1 MNRNPSLILLVSS
14 VLLIGC
20 QSARHSTEN
29 AEGSNGVFE
38 HADPKKLAQME
49 YRVEP
54 PDEIL
59 VKAPNIKELDGQ
71 KQKVRPDGK
80 ITLPLLGDVYVSGMT
95 PEQINKVLVDQ
106 IDGKIYAK
114 PDIRVEV
121 IAMSKFYYV
130 FGFGT
135 ARQGRFAWTGRDTV
149 VTALA
154 EAGFGEGAWPQQVRV
169 SRPGK
174 NGQEN
179 ATAVV
184 DFKKIWDYGN
194 MNQNY
199 LLQEG
204 DIIHVPN
211 SPLDHLNKTMTNM
224 LGPITGTAGA
234 VSAGQVVTASPGT
247 VR

>member
-1 MNRNPSLILLVSS
+1 MNPNTSLLFLLSA
-14 VLLIGC
+14 LLIAGC
-20 QSARHSTEN
+20 QSARDSTAN
-29 AEGSNGVFE
+29 AEGPQGVFH
-38 HADPKKLAQME
+38 HADPQRLAAME

-54 PDEIL
+54 PDEVLI
-59 VKAPNIKELDGQ
+59 KAPNIKELDGQ

-80 ITLPLLGDVYVSGMT
+80 ITLPLLNDVYVSGMT
-95 PEQINKVLVDQ
+95 PDEINKVLLEQV
-106 IDGKIYAK
+106 GKIYAS

-121 IAMSKFYYV
+121 IANSKFYYV

-135 ARQGRFAWTGRDTV
+135 ARQGRFPWTGRDTV

>member
-1 MNRNPSLILLVSS
+1 MNRNTSLIVLFSAALLV
-14 VLLIGC
+14 GC
-20 QSARHSTEN
+20 QSARDSTQN
-29 AEGSNGVFE
+29 AEGPKGVFE
-38 HADPKKLAQME
+38 HADPKKLAAME

-54 PDEIL
+54 PDEIV
-59 VKAPNIKELDGQ
+59 VKAPNIKELDGV
-71 KQKVRPDGK
+71 KQRVRPDGK
-80 ITLPLLGDVYVSGMT
+80 ITLPLLDDIYVAGMT
-95 PEQINKVLVDQ
+95 PEQINKILVDK
-106 IDGKIYAK
+106 IDGKIYAH

-149 VTALA
+149 ITALA
-154 EAGFGEGAWPQQVRV
+154 EAGFSDGAWPQQVRV

-174 NGQEN
+174 NGHEN

-184 DFKKIWDYGN
+184 DFKRIWDYGN

-211 SPLDHLNKTMTNM
+211 SPLDDLNKRMTNI

-234 VSAGQVVTASPGT
+234 VSAGQVVTAPGGG
-247 VR
+247 VQ